1 LDVVH
6 ISRAERDIEDRDD
19 VAAVEVSAVVVE
31 SIVEEIEDGVNFHE
45 DAALSDVDNDVE
57 ELQDVVDFENA
68 FAVAELNND
77 ENVFDAAVAEKIVA
91 G

>member
-1 LDVVH
+1 MH

-19 VAAVEVSAVVVE
+19 VAAVEVSALVVE
-31 SIVEEIEDGVNFHE
+31 GDGEEFEDGVNFHE

-57 ELQDVVDFENA
+57 ELQDVVDFEKA
-68 FAVAELNND
+68 VAVAELNND
-77 ENVFDAAVAEKIVA
+77 ENVFDAAVE

>member
-1 LDVVH
+1 VFDVVH

-19 VAAVEVSAVVVE
+19 VVVVE
-31 SIVEEIEDGVNFHE
+31 GDVVEEFEDVVNFHQ

-68 FAVAELNND
+68 FAVAELTND
-77 ENVFDAAVAEKIVA
+77 ENVFDAAVE